1 MSKNTANIAQA
12 ISLLADALSCQ
23 VDGDSMNESD
33 EDTDTL
39 DNDEYEDLVDQA
51 LEFGKNVADDLSD
64 ISADLDLALDLA
76 TEETADDGSSYSS
89 GGFLRADNWQNAD
102 LTADA
107 ASDDDVDNGDVDI
120 SDTDTDDDD
129 TGDDKSF
136 IVTGDTGDDKSKP
149 TDAAEYDAQML
160 MIDGATIL
168 EERNAELDKSRLE
181 LSDKIEDLAD
191 KLRAVAMQI
200 ENLNATVDTFVSE
213 VESL

>member
-23 VDGDSMNESD
+23 VDGDSMNEFD

-76 TEETADDGSSYSS
+76 TEETADDDGSYNSNWAK
-89 GGFLRADNWQNAD
+89 RQAEWQNAD
-102 LTADA
+102 LTDDA
-107 ASDDDVDNGDVDI
+107 AFDDDEDDEAEPGNGEVDI
-120 SDTDTDDDD
+120 SDIEDATATDE
-129 TGDDKSF
+129 SE
-136 IVTGDTGDDKSKP
+136 P
-149 TDAAEYDAQML
+149 TATAGEVAAHQ
-160 MIDGATIL
+160 ATAVL
-168 EERNAELDKSRLE
+168 FEKNAELDKSRLE
-181 LSDKIEDLAD
+181 LSDKIEDLTD

>member
-23 VDGDSMNESD
+23 VAGASMNESD

-89 GGFLRADNWQNAD
+89 LGLLRADNWQNAD

-120 SDTDTDDDD
+120 SDTDTDDD
-129 TGDDKSF
+129 
-136 IVTGDTGDDKSKP
+136 DTGDDKSKP

>member
-1 MSKNTANIAQA
+1 
-12 ISLLADALSCQ
+12 
-23 VDGDSMNESD
+23 
-33 EDTDTL
+33 
-39 DNDEYEDLVDQA
+39 
-51 LEFGKNVADDLSD
+51 
-64 ISADLDLALDLA
+64 
-76 TEETADDGSSYSS
+76 
-89 GGFLRADNWQNAD
+89 LRADNWQNAD

-149 TDAAEYDAQML
+149 TDELKGMFDPFIAF
-160 MIDGATIL
+160 

>member
-23 VDGDSMNESD
+23 VTGDSMNESD

-39 DNDEYEDLVDQA
+39 DNDEYEDLVDQV

-89 GGFLRADNWQNAD
+89 GGLLRADNWQNAD

-120 SDTDTDDDD
+120 NDTDTDDDD
-129 TGDDKSF
+129 TGDDKSKP
-136 IVTGDTGDDKSKP
+136 IDREELLDKVRPS
-149 TDAAEYDAQML
+149 L
-160 MIDGATIL
+160 L

>member
-1 MSKNTANIAQA
+1 
-12 ISLLADALSCQ
+12 
-23 VDGDSMNESD
+23 MNESD

-76 TEETADDGSSYSS
+76 TEETADDDSSYNP
-89 GGFLRADNWQNAD
+89 NWAENEDDWRNAD

-129 TGDDKSF
+129 TGDDKSKP
-136 IVTGDTGDDKSKP
+136 IDRAELLDKVRPS
-149 TDAAEYDAQML
+149 L
-160 MIDGATIL
+160 L

>member
-76 TEETADDGSSYSS
+76 ITEDDSSYNP
-89 GGFLRADNWQNAD
+89 NWAENEDDWRNAD

-107 ASDDDVDNGDVDI
+107 ASDDDVDNGEVDI

-129 TGDDKSF
+129 TGDDKSKP
-136 IVTGDTGDDKSKP
+136 IDREELLDKVRPS
-149 TDAAEYDAQML
+149 L
-160 MIDGATIL
+160 L

-181 LSDKIEDLAD
+181 LSDKIEDLTD